1 MRAAQVRRTGGPD
14 VVEVVEVEEPRPGPG
29 QVLVEVDAAGVN
41 FIDTYH
47 RSGVY
52 PRETPFGLGLEGAGR
67 VVGLGDGAGDVGGD
81 VAEGQLVAW
90 KQAPGSCAERVV
102 LDVAEAVP
110 VPEGVDAET
119 AASLLLQGLT
129 AQYLCTS
136 TYPVAPGDVVLV
148 HAGAGGVGLLLTQM
162 VVLRG
167 GRVLATTSTPEK
179 AALAREA
186 GAEEVLGY
194 EGFAARARELT
205 GGQGVA
211 AVFDGVG
218 RATFAEGLDALRPR
232 GVMVLFGGASG
243 QVEPLDLQV
252 LNAKGSLYVTRP
264 SLAAYTRTREELLQ
278 RAGAVLGWAAQD
290 QLTVRVG
297 GRYALDDVAQA
308 HEDLEARRTT
318 GKLLVLPAGEAEA
331 ELGRS

>member
-1 MRAAQVRRTGGPD
+1 VRAAQVRRTGGPE
-14 VVEVVEVEEPRPGPG
+14 VVEVVDVEEPRPGPG

-67 VVGLGDGAGDVGGD
+67 VLGLGDGVEDL
-81 VAEGQLVAW
+81 AEGQLVAW

-102 LDVAEAVP
+102 VEVAEAVP
-110 VPEGVDAET
+110 VPRGVDAET
-119 AASLLLQGLT
+119 AASLMLQGLT

-136 TYPVAPGDVVLV
+136 THAVAPGDVVLV
-148 HAGAGGVGLLLTQM
+148 HAAAGGVGLLLTQM

-179 AALAREA
+179 AALARGA

-194 EGFAARARELT
+194 DDFATRARELT
-205 GGQGVA
+205 DGEGVA
-211 AVFDGVG
+211 AVYDGVG
-218 RATFAEGLDALRPR
+218 RATFAQGLDALRPR

-243 QVEPLDLQV
+243 QVEPLDLQE
-252 LNAKGSLYVTRP
+252 LNARGSLYVTRP
-264 SLAAYTRTREELLQ
+264 SLGAYTRTREELLQ
-278 RAGAVLGWAAQD
+278 RAEAVLGWAARD
-290 QLTVRVG
+290 ELSVRVG
-297 GRYALDDVAQA
+297 GRYGLDDVARA

>member
-1 MRAAQVRRTGGPD
+1 MVRRPGGPE
-14 VVEVVEVEEPRPGPG
+14 VVEVVDVEEPHPGPG

-41 FIDTYH
+41 YIDTYH
-47 RSGVY
+47 RSGTY
-52 PRETPFGLGLEGAGR
+52 PLPTPFGLGLEGAGR
-67 VVGLGDGAGDVGGD
+67 VLELGDGVQD
-81 VAEGQLVAW
+81 VAAGQLVAW

-102 LDVAEAVP
+102 VDAAEVVP
-110 VPEGVDAET
+110 VPRGVDAET
-119 AASLLLQGLT
+119 AASLMLQGLT

-136 TYPVAPGDVVLV
+136 TYAVAPGDVVLV
-148 HAGAGGVGLLLTQM
+148 HAAAGGVGLLLTQM

-179 AALAREA
+179 AALARQA

-194 EGFAARARELT
+194 DDFAARARELT
-205 GGQGVA
+205 DGEGVA
-211 AVFDGVG
+211 AVYDGVG
-218 RATFAEGLDALRPR
+218 RATFGQGLDALAPR

-243 QVEPLDLQV
+243 QVEPLDPQQ

-264 SLAAYTRTREELLQ
+264 SLGAYTRTREELLQ
-278 RAGAVLGWAAQD
+278 RAEAVLGWAARD
-290 QLTVRVG
+290 ELAVRVG
-297 GRYALDDVAQA
+297 GRYDLDDVARA
-308 HEDLEARRTT
+308 HEDLQARRTT

>member
-1 MRAAQVRRTGGPD
+1 MRAATASRTGGP
-14 VVEVVEVEEPRPGPG
+14 EVVEVGDVPDPQAGPG
-29 QVLVEVDAAGVN
+29 QVVVEVDAAGVN
-41 FIDTYH
+41 FVDTYQ

-52 PRETPFGLGLEGAGR
+52 PVPTPFGVGLEGAGR
-67 VVGLGDGAGDVGGD
+67 VVEAGEGVGEDLGVGR
-81 VAEGQLVAW
+81 LVAW

-102 LDVAEAVP
+102 VDAAEAVP
-110 VPEGVDAET
+110 VPDGVDAET
-119 AASLLLQGLT
+119 AAALMLQGLT
-129 AQYLCTS
+129 AQYLS
-136 TYPVAPGDVVLV
+136 SATYAVQPGDAVVV
-148 HAGAGGVGLLLTQM
+148 HAAAGGVGLLLTQM

-179 AALAREA
+179 ADLARAA
-186 GAEEVLGY
+186 GADEVLSY

-205 GGQGVA
+205 DGEGVA
-211 AVFDGVG
+211 AVYDGVG

-243 QVEPLDLQV
+243 QVEPLDLQE

-264 SLAAYTRTREELLQ
+264 SLAAYTRTRAELEQ
-278 RAGAVLGWAAQD
+278 RAEQVLGQAAAGRLD
-290 QLTVRVG
+290 VRVG
-297 GRYALDDVAQA
+297 GRYDLDDVARA

-318 GKLLVLPAGEAEA
+318 GKLLVLPGGPAEA

>member
-1 MRAAQVRRTGGPD
+1 MVD
-14 VVEVVEVEEPRPGPG
+14 VDEPRPGPG

-52 PRETPFGLGLEGAGR
+52 PREAPFGLGLEGAGR
-67 VVGLGDGAGDVGGD
+67 VLALGDGAGRGDGD
-81 VAEGQLVAW
+81 VDGALAEGQLVAW

-102 LDVAEAVP
+102 VDAAEAVP

-119 AASLLLQGLT
+119 AASLMLQGLT
-129 AQYLCTS
+129 AQYLSAS

-148 HAGAGGVGLLLTQM
+148 HAAAGGVGLLLTQM

-167 GRVLATTSTPEK
+167 GRVLATASTPEK

-194 EGFAARARELT
+194 DGFAARARELT
-205 GGQGVA
+205 GGEGVA

-243 QVEPLDLQV
+243 QVEPLDPQQ

-278 RAGAVLGWAAQD
+278 RADAVLGWAARD
-290 QLTVRVG
+290 ELSVRVG
-297 GRYALDDVAQA
+297 GRYALDDLAQA

>member
-1 MRAAQVRRTGGPD
+1 MRAAQVRRTGGPE
-14 VVEVVEVEEPRPGPG
+14 VVEVVDVEEPRPGPG

-67 VVGLGDGAGDVGGD
+67 VLGLGDGVEDL
-81 VAEGQLVAW
+81 AEGQLVAW

-102 LDVAEAVP
+102 VEVAEAVP
-110 VPEGVDAET
+110 VPRGVDAET
-119 AASLLLQGLT
+119 AASLMLQGLT

-136 TYPVAPGDVVLV
+136 THAVAPGDVVLV
-148 HAGAGGVGLLLTQM
+148 HAAAGGVGLLLTQM

-179 AALAREA
+179 AALARGA

-194 EGFAARARELT
+194 DDFATRARELT
-205 GGQGVA
+205 DGEGVA
-211 AVFDGVG
+211 AVYDGVG
-218 RATFAEGLDALRPR
+218 RATFAQGLDALRPR

-243 QVEPLDLQV
+243 QVEPLDLQE
-252 LNAKGSLYVTRP
+252 LNARGSLYVTRP
-264 SLAAYTRTREELLQ
+264 SLGAYTRTREELLQ
-278 RAGAVLGWAAQD
+278 RAEAVLGWAARD
-290 QLTVRVG
+290 ELSVRVG
-297 GRYALDDVAQA
+297 GRYGLDDVARA